1 MNIFYLPAAVGAT
14 AVITAIIAP
23 LLQAATFTPLGGLS
37 SEFFIESKALG
48 ISGNGSVVVGYSD
61 SNPPTGSVREAFY
74 WTRENGM
81 TGLGDLD
88 GGEFLSVANGASFDG
103 SVIVGEAR
111 SSTGE
116 EAFRW
121 TSETGMS
128 GFGSRS
134 SANDVSADGA
144 VVVGWK
150 EGLSNY
156 EAFRWTEAT
165 GMVGLDTV
173 SGAVQS
179 FAEAVSADGQIV
191 AGRTNTEGFRW
202 TEATGMTGL
211 GDLGGSLPF
220 PVSEAY
226 GISADGLIIVGGAR
240 NAVDRDEAFRCN
252 EIGGMEGLGILPIQD
267 FNAAADASA
276 DGSIVVGLPG
286 NFTGGEAFIWDEN
299 HGLRSLQ
306 SVLEND
312 FNLDLTGWVLIAATA
327 ISDDGN
333 IIVGFG
339 TNPDGITEGWVV
351 SLADTP
357 VPGTKVT
364 IDIKPGSSKN
374 VINPRSRGGLWVAVL
389 SSNDFD
395 PLQIEIPTVR
405 FGPDKAKVSNHRV
418 KDMNRDGLEDLL
430 LRFLIPQTGIDCA
443 DRTASLTGKT
453 FAAQE
458 FSGTDVIKTV
468 GCKSQEQR

>member
-1 MNIFYLPAAVGAT
+1 MKIFHLPVAIGVAAL
-14 AVITAIIAP
+14 ITAIMTP
-23 LLQAATFTPLGGLS
+23 LIQAATFTPLGGLS

-61 SNPPTGSVREAFY
+61 SNLSTGAVREAFY
-74 WTRENGM
+74 WTTENGM

-103 SVIVGEAR
+103 SVIVGEGR

-134 SANDVSADGA
+134 AANDVSADGA

-150 EGLSNY
+150 EGLFNF

-179 FAEAVSADGQIV
+179 FAEAVSADGQTV
-191 AGRTNTEGFRW
+191 VGRTNTEGFHW

-226 GISADGLIIVGGAR
+226 GISATGSVIVGGAR
-240 NAVDRDEAFRCN
+240 NAADSDEAFRRD
-252 EIGGMEGLGILPIQD
+252 EIGGMEGLGILPGQD
-267 FNAAADASA
+267 FNAAADTSA
-276 DGSIVVGLPG
+276 DGSIIVGLPG
-286 NFTGGEAFIWDEN
+286 NFTGGEAFIWFESS
-299 HGLRSLQ
+299 GIQSLQ
-306 SVLEND
+306 SILEND
-312 FNLDLTGWVLIAATA
+312 FDLDLNGWVLSAATA

-339 TNPDGITEGWVV
+339 TNPEGLTEGWVV
-351 SLADTP
+351 NLADAP
-357 VPGTKVT
+357 VPGKQVT
-364 IDIKPGSSKN
+364 IDIKPIKKTDEN
-374 VINPRSRGGLWVAVL
+374 VINLKKDRNLKVAIAGDA
-389 SSNDFD
+389 DFD
-395 PLQIEIPTVR
+395 ALQVDPTTVK
-405 FGPDKAKVSNHRV
+405 FGPNEASPTRFKG
-418 KDMNRDGLEDLL
+418 KDYNRDGYSDLIL
-430 LRFLIPQTGIDCA
+430 TFKLSETDIACGDTEA
-443 DRTASLTGKT
+443 TLTGET
-453 FAAQE
+453 FPDPVVNIT
-458 FSGTDVIKTV
+458 GTDYFTV
-468 GCKSQEQR
+468 EPCP